1 MLKDTKINTI
11 SIRENHKPVC
21 ESLTNEQSNTTSTY
35 KGKTVNILD
44 KDIIKQDL
52 PGWAEFVHKEGRRAK
67 VLIYRNRKGNDHK

>member
-52 PGWAEFVHKEGRRAK
+52 PG
-67 VLIYRNRKGNDHK
+67 